1 MWNRLSGLTLLIA
14 VHVGAS
20 ACGNTP
26 TSPTTFDAPAAVQRS
41 SASAILPPDTLFRS
55 YTIQFSGLAADE
67 NRAPVMMYT
76 ESGFMVT
83 PTMADWMVNQYG
95 HPAPSLQFEAQVGET
110 IVGEIAVASEDG
122 APFRFTSVDLY
133 ASTTPIPYVMTGTL
147 LGEKRYTSV

>member
-76 ESGFMVT
+76 ESG
-83 PTMADWMVNQYG
+83 
-95 HPAPSLQFEAQVGET
+95 L
-110 IVGEIAVASEDG
+110 
-122 APFRFTSVDLY
+122 
-133 ASTTPIPYVMTGTL
+133 
-147 LGEKRYTSV
+147 